1 MSSTAITFVK
11 LQQELQKALST
22 IEDSTEIKSKLP
34 ESFESA
40 GFPMAQSLLERC
52 EEIVQK
58 NNIQVKPTIRV
69 LQHFACSGG
78 TLVSKCF
85 AALPNVYLLSE
96 AHPST
101 ELHMGEG
108 KAKFLPSDVTSMAR
122 YAKIPD
128 SAGLAHTLFKQ
139 NIITTARHTERLGG
153 KLIIREHTHSDYCV
167 GKKIAKNSTVI
178 NILSEEFNILQLAT
192 IRDPIDAYCS
202 LTANNWI
209 HFDPGTFEEYC
220 QRFLVF
226 VNTLEDKQIIRY
238 EDFVDNPTMQMQ
250 VMADKLEL
258 PFDECFMDTFS
269 IFRVSGDSGRRGE
282 KIEPRDRKALSDD
295 FKKEILNS
303 KSYRMITK
311 RFGYDTMGV
320 END

>member
-1 MSSTAITFVK
+1 MSSKAVTFIK

-34 ESFESA
+34 ESYVNA
-40 GFPMAQSLLERC
+40 GFPIAQSLLERC
-52 EEIVQK
+52 EKIVQK
-58 NNIQVKPTIRV
+58 NHIHVKPTIRV

-96 AHPST
+96 AHPT
-101 ELHMGEG
+101 TDLHMGEG

-122 YAKIPD
+122 YANIPD
-128 SAGLAHTLFKQ
+128 SAGLGYALFKQ

-167 GKKIAKNSTVI
+167 GKHAVKNSTVI
-178 NILSEEFNILQLAT
+178 NILSEEFSILRIAT
-192 IRDPIDAYCS
+192 IRDPIDAYRS
-202 LTANNWI
+202 LIENSWL
-209 HFDPGTFEEYC
+209 HFDPSNFEEYC
-220 QRFLVF
+220 LRFLAF

-238 EDFVDNPTMQMQ
+238 EDFVDNPIKQMQ
-250 VMADKLEL
+250 IMAEKLEL
-258 PFDECFMDTFS
+258 PFDECFIDTFS
-269 IFRVSGDSGRRGE
+269 VFRVSGDSGRSGE
-282 KIEPRDRKALSDD
+282 EIKTRPRKALSED
-295 FKKEILNS
+295 FKKEILDS
-303 KSYRMITK
+303 KSYKMITK
-311 RFGYDTMGV
+311 RYGYDTMGE

>member
-1 MSSTAITFVK
+1 MSSKAITFIK

-34 ESFESA
+34 EPYVNA
-40 GFPMAQSLLERC
+40 GFPIAQSLLERC
-52 EEIVQK
+52 EKIVQK
-58 NNIQVKPTIRV
+58 NHIHVKPTIRV

-96 AHPST
+96 AHPT
-101 ELHMGEG
+101 TDLHMGKG

-122 YAKIPD
+122 YANIPD
-128 SAGLAHTLFKQ
+128 SAGLGYALFKQ

-167 GKKIAKNSTVI
+167 GKNTVKNSTVI
-178 NILSEEFNILQLAT
+178 NILSEEFSILRIAT
-192 IRDPIDAYCS
+192 IRDPIDAYRS
-202 LTANNWI
+202 LIENSWV
-209 HFDPGTFEEYC
+209 HFAPGTFEEYC
-220 QRFLVF
+220 QRFLTF

-238 EDFVDNPTMQMQ
+238 EDFVDNPIKQMQM
-250 VMADKLEL
+250 MADKFEL
-258 PFDECFMDTFS
+258 PFDESFMDTFS
-269 IFRVSGDSGRRGE
+269 VFRVSGDSGRSGNEIKTRL
-282 KIEPRDRKALSDD
+282 RKTLSDD
-295 FKKEILNS
+295 FKKEILDS
-303 KSYRMITK
+303 KSYKIIIK
-311 RFGYDTMGV
+311 RFGYVPTGV